1 MRRNLFDIIV
11 MAMCLLLFGLYGWHA
26 QYGPRGFDN
35 QASLMGQVVTL
46 ESERDGIRARREA
59 LEARVSLLRPE
70 TIDPD
75 MLDEM
80 ARRVLGFVRQD
91 DVLVR

>member
-1 MRRNLFDIIV
+1 MRRHLFDIIV
-11 MAMCLLLFGLYGWHA
+11 MSVCLMLFGLYGWHA

-35 QASLMGQVVTL
+35 QARLMTQVVAL
-46 ESERDGIRARREA
+46 ESDRDAIRARREA

-80 ARRVLGFVRQD
+80 ARRVLGFVGQD

>member
-1 MRRNLFDIIV
+1 MRRYLFDIIV
-11 MAMCLLLFGLYGWHA
+11 MCACLLLFGLYGWHA
-26 QYGPRGFDN
+26 QYGPRGFDH
-35 QASLMGQVVTL
+35 QAALKARVAAL
-46 ESERDGIRARREA
+46 EDEHDAIRSRRES
-59 LEARVSLLRPE
+59 LEARVGLLRPE